1 MKVLAVALLLLPFS
15 LAAQQATTA
24 AQAPNSDTSYID
36 ANGTAHI
43 ARVIRVPEDLSPEAQ
58 RSLARQVSDAAR
70 PQSLEE
76 RRRGTDAWQ
85 TRAGAFSH
93 TLYPVN
99 LSESTIAGIPVRI
112 VTPLSDTDPDHVLIN
127 LHGGGFNS
135 DSGSLTETIPLA
147 NLTKMKVVAVLY
159 RLSPEHPFPAALDDA
174 VAVYKELVKTYKPA
188 HIAIYG
194 TSAGAVLTAEVTAE
208 LKKLGLPMPG
218 ALGVFSGTGDF
229 SRNGDSEAMYALDGL
244 SGHLDPPPPHP
255 TTGEYIQGST
265 DVRDP
270 ILSPL
275 FSDLHNMPPTLFIT
289 SGRDLLLSGTTIL
302 HRAFVRAGND
312 NARLIVFEGL
322 PHAFWN
328 DAALPES
335 KEAYGYM
342 AQFFDRNLKR

>member
-1 MKVLAVALLLLPFS
+1 MKVLAVALLVLPFS
-15 LAAQQATTA
+15 LAAQQGTAA
-24 AQAPNSDTSYID
+24 AQAPNADSSFID

-43 ARVIRVPEDLSPEAQ
+43 TRVVPVPQDLSPEAQ
-58 RSLARQVSDAAR
+58 KTLARQVSDEAR

-76 RRRGTDAWQ
+76 QRRGTDAWQ
-85 TRAGAFSH
+85 ARAGALSRS
-93 TLYPVN
+93 LYPVN
-99 LSESTIAGIPVRI
+99 LSESTLAGVPVRI
-112 VTPLSDTDPDHVLIN
+112 ITPVADMDPDHVLIN

-135 DSGSLTETIPLA
+135 DSGSLTETIPIA
-147 NLTKMKVVAVLY
+147 NLTKMKVIAVLY

-174 VAVYKELVKTYKPA
+174 VAVYKELIKTHKPE

-194 TSAGAVLTAEVTAE
+194 TSAGAVLTAEVAAD

-244 SGHLDPPPPHP
+244 SGHLDPPPSRP
-255 TTGEYIQGST
+255 TTGEYIQGT

-275 FSDLHNMPPTLFIT
+275 FSDLRNMPPTLFIT

-312 NARLIVFEGL
+312 NVRLIVFEGL

-328 DAALPES
+328 DARLPES

-342 AQFFDRNLKR
+342 AGFFEKTLK

>member
-1 MKVLAVALLLLPFS
+1 MKALAVALFLIPFS
-15 LAAQQATTA
+15 AAAQQGTA
-24 AQAPNSDTSYID
+24 PAPNADTSTID

-43 ARVIRVPEDLSPEAQ
+43 TRVVPVPQDLSPEAQ
-58 RSLARQVSDAAR
+58 KSVARQASDVAR

-85 TRAGAFSH
+85 ARAGAFSR

-99 LSESTIAGIPVRI
+99 LSESTIAGVPVRI
-112 VTPLSDTDPDHVLIN
+112 ITPVSNMDPDHVLLN

-159 RLSPEHPFPAALDDA
+159 RLSPEHAFPAALDDA
-174 VAVYKELVKTYKPA
+174 VAVYKELIKTCKPE

-194 TSAGAVLTAEVTAE
+194 TSAGAVLTAEVAAD

-218 ALGVFSGTGDF
+218 ALGVFSGLGDF

-270 ILSPL
+270 ILSPV
-275 FSDLHNMPPTLFIT
+275 FSDLRNMPPTLFIT

-328 DAALPES
+328 DASLPES
-335 KEAYGYM
+335 REAYGYM
-342 AQFFDRNLKR
+342 ADFFTRNLKR